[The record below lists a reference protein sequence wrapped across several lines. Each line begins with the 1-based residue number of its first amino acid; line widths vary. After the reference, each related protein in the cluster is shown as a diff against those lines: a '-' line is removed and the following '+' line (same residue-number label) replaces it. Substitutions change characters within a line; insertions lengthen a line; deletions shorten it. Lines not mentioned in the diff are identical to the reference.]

1 MDLVCKICTVKPM
14 FITICE
20 KQPPIYNVSPDP
32 CSYTRLLSQWLR
44 KKGQKMTGST
54 CSSTSKMIGE
64 IQISAFKKTTKLSV
78 YSTVYQTE
86 LSQ

>member
-14 FITICE
+14 LKTICE
-20 KQPPIYNVSPDP
+20 KQPPIYNVWPDP
-32 CSYTRLLSQWLR
+32 CSYTKWIR
-44 KKGQKMTGST
+44 KKNQTGST